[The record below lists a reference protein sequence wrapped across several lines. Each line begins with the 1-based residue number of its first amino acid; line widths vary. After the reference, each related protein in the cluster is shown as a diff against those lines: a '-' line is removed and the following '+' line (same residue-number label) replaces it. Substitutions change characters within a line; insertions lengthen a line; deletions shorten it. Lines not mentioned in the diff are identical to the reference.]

1 MNYAT
6 PQELIDRFG
15 EAELLQLTDPDLQAV
30 QTARVQRAIDDAQAY
45 VDSFVGRVYR
55 LPLAGCAKPTPT
67 QADPQAITL
76 VAPPQLARITADVAR
91 YYLWR
96 DFAPESEVY
105 LRYKAATKE
114 LEAIG
119 EGKATLS
126 CPWGGLPGALV
137 QGSEPGEA
145 EVLHGFS
152 RRSMSD
158 GDLAGYR

>member
-1 MNYAT
+1 MNYAS
-6 PQELIDRFG
+6 PQDLIDRFG
-15 EAELLQLTDPDLQAV
+15 EAEMVQLTDPDLQAV
-30 QTARVQRAIDDAQAY
+30 QTAKVQRAIEDAQAY
-45 VDSFVGRVYR
+45 ADSFVGRVYR
-55 LPLAGCAKPTPT
+55 LPLTGCVKPAPTAGN
-67 QADPQAITL
+67 PQATAL
-76 VAPPQLARITADVAR
+76 VAPPQLSRITADVAR

-137 QGSEPGEA
+137 QGTEPGTA
-145 EVLHGFS
+145 EVFHGFS
-152 RRSMSD
+152 PRSMSD
-158 GDLAGYR
+158 SDLAGYR

>member
-1 MNYAT
+1 MNYAS
-6 PQELIDRFG
+6 PQDLMDRFG

-55 LPLAGCAKPTPT
+55 LPLSGCVKPTPT

-105 LRYKAATKE
+105 LRHKAATKE

-137 QGSEPGEA
+137 QGSEPGDA
-145 EVLHGFS
+145 EVFHGFS
-152 RRSMSD
+152 PRRMVDS
-158 GDLAGYR
+158 DLAGYR

>member
-1 MNYAT
+1 MTYAT
-6 PQELIDRFG
+6 PQDLIDRYG

-45 VDSFVGRVYR
+45 IDSFVGRVYR
-55 LPLAGCAKPTPT
+55 LPLAGCTKPAPV
-67 QADPQAITL
+67 QGNPQATVQ
-76 VAPPQLARITADVAR
+76 VAPPQLARMAADVAR
-91 YYLWR
+91 YYLYK

-105 LRYKAATKE
+105 LRYKAVGKE
-114 LEAIG
+114 LEAIA
-119 EGKATLS
+119 EGRAVLS

-137 QGSEPGEA
+137 QGSEPGEG

-158 GDLAGYR
+158 ADLAGYR

>member
-6 PQELIDRFG
+6 PQDLIDRFG
-15 EAELLQLTDPDLQAV
+15 QAELLQLTDPDLQAV

-55 LPLAGCAKPTPT
+55 LPLAGCTQPVPTVGNS
-67 QADPQAITL
+67 QATAL
-76 VAPPQLARITADVAR
+76 VAPPQLSRITADVAR

-137 QGSEPGEA
+137 QGTEPGDA
-145 EVLHGFS
+145 EVFHGFS
-152 RRSMSD
+152 PRRMVDS
-158 GDLAGYR
+158 DLAGYR